1 MAARDVHDRIHIR
14 RAAGEVHSDDGFGFI
29 RNLFLHGLRVERVA
43 VGIEIGKDRNGVLEQ
58 NADDGAHIGDR
69 RGDDLIAGRHTA
81 DAERHMH
88 SRRAGGRRH
97 TVRHII
103 DFREFLR
110 E

>member
-1 MAARDVHDRIHIR
+1 M
-14 RAAGEVHSDDGFGFI
+14 
-29 RNLFLHGLRVERVA
+29 
-43 VGIEIGKDRNGVLEQ
+43 GIEIGENRNGVLEQ

-97 TVRHII
+97 TVRHIV

-110 E
+110 EGFDFIAVPVKQRSLFQRFFQVMQVVFTEAIARAKRRGL